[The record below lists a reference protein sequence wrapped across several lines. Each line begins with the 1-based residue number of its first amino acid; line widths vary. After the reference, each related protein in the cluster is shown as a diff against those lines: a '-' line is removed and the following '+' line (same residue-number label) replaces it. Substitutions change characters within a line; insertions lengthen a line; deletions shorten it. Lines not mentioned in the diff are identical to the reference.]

1 MQGIF
6 CRSEEVKRS
15 SLVESTRHQSVDLP
29 NVRCLNIM
37 PLSVTFRRNVG
48 SAAAVVFL
56 FFSVL
61 VVQAQPV
68 SGGQKGFGAHPP
80 TQAHPPQKSPQS
92 PQPQQNREHLA
103 EWMDRHS
110 NLPLEQQQRAL
121 QNEPGFHDLPLQTQQ
136 RMLDRLSRLNNM
148 PPDQRRRILERNEA
162 LEHMTPSQRQQV
174 RGAMQQLGELPAD
187 RRRVVARAFRDLRD
201 MPPAQRQT
209 TLNSESFRSQF
220 SDTERSTLSNLLA
233 VEPLLPV
240 QRPNE

>member
-6 CRSEEVKRS
+6 VAARRVNAVV
-15 SLVESTRHQSVDLP
+15 SLRAPDIRESIFG
-29 NVRCLNIM
+29 NVRCLNNM
-37 PLSVTFRRNVG
+37 PSSVTFRRNLG
-48 SAAAVVFL
+48 AAVAVVFL
-56 FFSVL
+56 FISVCA
-61 VVQAQPV
+61 VKAQPG
-68 SGGQKGFGAHPP
+68 SGGQKGGFGAHPP
-80 TQAHPPQKSPQS
+80 TQPHPPQTQKSPQT
-92 PQPQQNREHLA
+92 QPNREHLA

-121 QNEPGFHDLPLQTQQ
+121 QNEPGFHDLPPQTQQ

-162 LEHMTPSQRQQV
+162 LEHLTPTQRQQV
-174 RGAMQQLGELPAD
+174 RGAMQQLGSLPAD

-201 MPPAQRQT
+201 MPASQRQM
-209 TLNSESFRSQF
+209 TLNSDSFRSQF
-220 SDTERSTLSNLLA
+220 SESERGTLFNLLA